1 MVTQDIAYIYIHIN
15 IHMYIHIYIPSY
27 IYNIY
32 IHIHT
37 HMKNDIVDL
46 RSWDSNIEFVKN
58 SYHLYVIVLVW
69 AFSNRW
75 KSNLGKKTRKSVIY
89 EQHSKVHLTI
99 TFSKN
104 LLKQTT
110 KAMSVQLSHS
120 PSKTFVISPTPRF
133 GFPDDFFKI
142 SPPLFTQFFGNFI
155 WRGSR
160 KKGRKI

>member
-1 MVTQDIAYIYIHIN
+1 
-15 IHMYIHIYIPSY
+15 MYIHIYIPFY

-37 HMKNDIVDL
+37 HMKKNKDLVDL
-46 RSWDSNIEFVKN
+46 RTWDSNIEFVKN

-75 KSNLGKKTRKSVIY
+75 KSNLRKKTRKFVIY

-104 LLKQTT
+104 FLNQTT

-120 PSKTFVISPTPRF
+120 PSKTFVISPTPVLVF
-133 GFPDDFFKI
+133 LMIFSKI
-142 SPPLFTQFFGNFI
+142 SPPLFTQFFWKFHLEGVQ
-155 WRGSR
+155 
-160 KKGRKI
+160 KKGEENIKGE